1 MQQKTDQMHIG
12 DHFCLS
18 LTMQGH
24 LQTAG
29 ATTGGTV
36 SVYLVNVYNEQKRKK
51 NTAHRSPTL
60 TLVYNIKKYIQVFDW
75 LKILKILKNIKDL
88 FGLFV
93 N

>member
-1 MQQKTDQMHIG
+1 
-12 DHFCLS
+12 
-18 LTMQGH
+18 MQGH

-29 ATTGGTV
+29 PTTGETV
-36 SVYLVNVYNEQKRKK
+36 SVYLVHVYNEQKMRK
-51 NTAHRSPTL
+51 NTARRTPTL
-60 TLVYNIKKYIQVFDW
+60 TLVYKIKKYVQVFDW

>member
-51 NTAHRSPTL
+51 KHSPS
-60 TLVYNIKKYIQVFDW
+60 
-75 LKILKILKNIKDL
+75 
-88 FGLFV
+88 
-93 N
+93 